1 MICILQSIIERRI
14 SGESAT
20 SFPYTAAPTVYTPPS
35 SSDVAEKV
43 AEAGASTKFYR
54 SASSV
59 QRKGYT
65 SDEELDE
72 MESCLSSVV
81 DTLPPSPTAVR
92 GNGKGSGSEVGG
104 DDGANARYDL
114 LREVWQST

>member
-1 MICILQSIIERRI
+1 M
-14 SGESAT
+14 
-20 SFPYTAAPTVYTPPS
+20 YTPP

-43 AEAGASTKFYR
+43 AEAGASSQFLR
-54 SASSV
+54 SSSAV

-72 MESCLSSVV
+72 LESCLTSVI
-81 DTLPPSPTAVR
+81 DKLPPSPTAVVS
-92 GNGKGSGSEVGG
+92 GNGSGDREEVGY
-104 DDGANARYDL
+104 DGANARYDL